1 MLSIAIYSYQKE
13 FIDEIRSI
21 IHDFLIESK
30 IVAKISTFENDYSLI
45 TAPYS
50 YDIYFMDM
58 DSKNDVL
65 TLGKQMKSIDN
76 NRKFILYV
84 KQEGCPHCTA
94 FTPTVEKVANKYKV
108 QIYYIN
114 LTNLTKED
122 YELFNSEGFV
132 NGTPTILFFENGE
145 ELGSFSRIIGN
156 KSEKTLTNK
165 LIARGYII
173 E

>member
-1 MLSIAIYSYQKE
+1 MKRKHLLVIILLFMCILVLTGCNNKNYLKE
-13 FIDEIRSI
+13 ITYNEYIN
-21 IHDFLIESK
+21 LKEESK
-30 IVAKISTFENDYSLI
+30 N
-45 TAPYS
+45 
-50 YDIYFMDM
+50 
-58 DSKNDVL
+58 
-65 TLGKQMKSIDN
+65 N

-145 ELGSFSRIIGN
+145 ELGSFSRLVGN
-156 KSEKTLTNK
+156 KSEKTLINRLT
-165 LIARGYII
+165 ARGYVN

>member
-1 MLSIAIYSYQKE
+1 MKRKHLLV
-13 FIDEIRSI
+13 I
-21 IHDFLIESK
+21 IL
-30 IVAKISTFENDYSLI
+30 L
-45 TAPYS
+45 
-50 YDIYFMDM
+50 FMCIL
-58 DSKNDVL
+58 VL
-65 TLGKQMKSIDN
+65 TGCN
-76 NRKFILYV
+76 NKNYLKEITYNEYITLKEETKNNNEKFILYV
-84 KQEGCPHCTA
+84 KQEGCPHCIA

-165 LIARGYII
+165 LIARGYIS

>member
-1 MLSIAIYSYQKE
+1 MKKKHLLVIILLFMCILVLTGCNNKNYLKE
-13 FIDEIRSI
+13 ITYNEYIN
-21 IHDFLIESK
+21 LKEESK
-30 IVAKISTFENDYSLI
+30 N
-45 TAPYS
+45 
-50 YDIYFMDM
+50 
-58 DSKNDVL
+58 
-65 TLGKQMKSIDN
+65 N

-122 YELFNSEGFV
+122 YKLFNSEGFV

-165 LIARGYII
+165 LIARGYINK
-173 E
+173 